1 MTKQAK
7 QEQAVTTEAT
17 QTTKT
22 NETNE
27 NQAVRMTETEFR
39 IAILSR
45 SGNVG
50 KTTLAR
56 LLLAP
61 RMEDAGE
68 IIYIETT
75 NADKESKEGKMVRAA
90 QFEKVAQKI
99 GESMSTIVDIGASNI
114 EETMQLMKQIEGSH
128 EDFDYILI
136 PVIKSPKQREDSI
149 NTFVELIN
157 MGVEP
162 ERIKVVF
169 NRVNVTESVDEEFA
183 DVIFALKKLG
193 IEYNENAVVYES
205 GFFPKIHDM
214 KITLDELFAVPM
226 EEHKARQND
235 LRRMKQRSKEE
246 SDELSS
252 LTNRITL
259 QRNAL
264 SAITNL
270 DNVYEALFT
279 K

>member
-1 MTKQAK
+1 MTKQAQK
-7 QEQAVTTEAT
+7 PQENSAV
-17 QTTKT
+17 
-22 NETNE
+22 ETLSP
-27 NQAVRMTETEFR
+27 RTTETEFR

-68 IIYIETT
+68 IIYIEST
-75 NADKESKEGKMVRAA
+75 NADKESQEGKMVRAA
-90 QFEKVAQKI
+90 QFEKVAQKV

-114 EETMQLMKQIEGSH
+114 EETMQLMRQIEGSH
-128 EDFDYILI
+128 EDFDYILV

-162 ERIKVVF
+162 DRIKVVF
-169 NRVNVTESVDEEFA
+169 NRVGVTESVDEEFS

-193 IEYNENAVVYES
+193 IEYNNNAVVYES

-214 KITLDELFAVPM
+214 KVTLDELFSTPM
-226 EEHKARQND
+226 EDNKLRQND
-235 LRRMKQRSKEE
+235 LRRMKQRTQEE
-246 SDELSS
+246 SEELSF
-252 LTNRITL
+252 LTNKITL

>member
-1 MTKQAK
+1 MTKQT
-7 QEQAVTTEAT
+7 QENKAQEVKIEAPVKE
-17 QTTKT
+17 Q
-22 NETNE
+22 
-27 NQAVRMTETEFR
+27 RLTETEFR

-50 KTTLAR
+50 KTTMAR

-68 IIYIETT
+68 IIYIEST

-90 QFEKVAQKI
+90 QFEKVAQKV

-114 EETMQLMKQIEGSH
+114 EETMQLMRQIEGSH

-157 MGVEP
+157 MGVDP
-162 ERIKVVF
+162 QRIKVVF
-169 NRVNVTESVDEEFA
+169 NRVGVTESVDEEFA

-193 IEYNENAVVYES
+193 IEYNPQAVVYES

-214 KITLDELFAVPM
+214 KISLDELFEVPM
-226 EEHKARQND
+226 EQNRQRQND
-235 LRRMKQRSKEE
+235 LRRMKQRTEDESKELE
-246 SDELSS
+246 QV
-252 LTNRITL
+252 TKRVTL

-264 SAITNL
+264 SATTNL
-270 DNVYEALFT
+270 DNVYDALFT
-279 K
+279 S

>member
-1 MTKQAK
+1 MTKQAQK
-7 QEQAVTTEAT
+7 PQ
-17 QTTKT
+17 
-22 NETNE
+22 ETNIAE
-27 NQAVRMTETEFR
+27 TVAPRITETEFR

-68 IIYIETT
+68 IIYIEST
-75 NADKESKEGKMVRAA
+75 NADKESQEGKMVRAA
-90 QFEKVAQKI
+90 QFEKVAQKV

-114 EETMQLMKQIEGSH
+114 EETMQLMRQIEGSH
-128 EDFDYILI
+128 EDFDYILV

-162 ERIKVVF
+162 DRIKVVF
-169 NRVNVTESVDEEFA
+169 NRVGVTESVDEEFS

-193 IEYNENAVVYES
+193 IEYNKNAVVYES

-214 KITLDELFAVPM
+214 KVTLDELFSTPM
-226 EEHKARQND
+226 EDNKLRQND
-235 LRRMKQRSKEE
+235 LRRMKQRTQEE
-246 SDELSS
+246 SEELSL
-252 LTNRITL
+252 LTNKITL